1 MSRYC
6 EHRSDTGEGSE
17 PLGAWHEGD
26 IAGPPLRVQ
35 GAVSVTGQDHLNLLS
50 VAPST
55 FKEAAF

>member
-17 PLGAWHEGD
+17 PLGAWHEGE

-35 GAVSVTGQDHLNLLS
+35 GAVSVTGYILS
-50 VAPST
+50 SRY
-55 FKEAAF
+55 